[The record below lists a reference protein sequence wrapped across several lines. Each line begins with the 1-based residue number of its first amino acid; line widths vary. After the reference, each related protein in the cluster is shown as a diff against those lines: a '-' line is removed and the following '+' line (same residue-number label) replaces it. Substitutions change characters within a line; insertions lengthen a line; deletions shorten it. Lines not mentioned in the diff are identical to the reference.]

1 MLNTGMSLSGAGKG
15 SSRSMSL
22 GWKVEGKGWMEASI
36 RTKVTEKRPEA
47 GTFSY
52 SCCHSGHTEH
62 VDTTLA
68 LKKEYQDLGCICC
81 TQVKPDRLGME
92 GRLRR
97 HEV

>member
-47 GTFSY
+47 ARFLTVAATVGI
-52 SCCHSGHTEH
+52 
-62 VDTTLA
+62 
-68 LKKEYQDLGCICC
+68 QNMWI
-81 TQVKPDRLGME
+81 PPWP
-92 GRLRR
+92 
-97 HEV
+97 